1 MKKLFVCFFLFLC
14 IAHSP
19 VFGQFT
25 PKTQSEAAF
34 KVYKEYDKNGKLIRY
49 DSSQIQKEEKFH
61 KNLKIFTDS
70 LPFLAPK
77 MEQLQIPYKFFLFKD
92 IKDLDSLSINYL
104 KFDQLEI
111 DSILK
116 HTLPKTIHFRNTP
129 DDHKMD
135 SLLERHFKAS
145 NRLLFLFQ
153 KKSCCSTPLN
163 QKVAL
168 LERALILL
176 SNHHL

>member
-77 MEQLQIPYKFFLFKD
+77 MEQLQTPYKFFLFKD

-116 HTLPKTIHFRNTP
+116 HTLPKTIRFRNTP

-135 SLLERHFKAS
+135 SLLERHFKKMEKLFE
-145 NRLLFLFQ
+145 RLLEKESKSKIG
-153 KKSCCSTPLN
+153 KK
-163 QKVAL
+163 AF
-168 LERALILL
+168 
-176 SNHHL
+176 

>member
-1 MKKLFVCFFLFLC
+1 M
-14 IAHSP
+14 
-19 VFGQFT
+19 
-25 PKTQSEAAF
+25 
-34 KVYKEYDKNGKLIRY
+34 
-49 DSSQIQKEEKFH
+49 
-61 KNLKIFTDS
+61 
-70 LPFLAPK
+70 PFLAPK

-135 SLLERHFKAS
+135 SLLERHFKKMEKLFE
-145 NRLLFLFQ
+145 RLLEKESKSKIG
-153 KKSCCSTPLN
+153 KK
-163 QKVAL
+163 AF
-168 LERALILL
+168 
-176 SNHHL
+176 